1 MAKKPKDA
9 IAGLRSAVL
18 SRANTFIYSFI
29 TVSIFIFKRLF
40 DTEDKIFSLHTNGLL
55 KYQGQSLDA
64 QQKACSKHL
73 RGDWIGY

>member
-1 MAKKPKDA
+1 MYVIFFMKEITVISFVAKKPKDA

-40 DTEDKIFSLHTNGLL
+40 AYS
-55 KYQGQSLDA
+55 
-64 QQKACSKHL
+64 
-73 RGDWIGY
+73 

>member
-1 MAKKPKDA
+1 MYVIFFMKEITVISFVASYCFVAKKPKDA

-40 DTEDKIFSLHTNGLL
+40 AYS
-55 KYQGQSLDA
+55 
-64 QQKACSKHL
+64 
-73 RGDWIGY
+73 